1 MDNEKFITFRLK
13 KEDFKTLVE
22 MLEKSQYSYNLGQ
35 RNILENF
42 SKILKNIQ

>member
-13 KEDFKTLVE
+13 KEDLKTLVE

-42 SKILKNIQ
+42 RKILKNIQ

>member
-42 SKILKNIQ
+42 RKILKNIQ